1 MPLLCILNTSI
12 SQALQSELR
21 SCQQKQAAQ
30 QLSYE
35 STVAVLQADLAAL
48 RSRVDDVQSNTQ
60 AAADQLRASVRLQI
74 EQHRTEADEQLQVC
88 LQLPCGPSSRITGS
102 KAQVDRNTQ
111 QQQSAQDQCVCR
123 IICALSKSD

>member
-1 MPLLCILNTSI
+1 MCNIAAQTNHTPLFCVFKTLLL
-12 SQALQSELR
+12 QALQSELT

-35 STVAVLQADLAAL
+35 SSVAVLQADLAAL

-88 LQLPCGPSSRITGS
+88 LQLPCASSSRITS
-102 KAQVDRNTQ
+102 IKAHV
-111 QQQSAQDQCVCR
+111 
-123 IICALSKSD
+123 